1 MKFKKTFLIL
11 LFALT
16 IFSISAVSA
25 EDVDSNNTYEI
36 SLDSAEILMSGE
48 ITEMSVKD
56 TPVEQTGI
64 ISENMTKHYGD
75 DAPFCANFTDK
86 NGTPLANETVTFTI
100 NNVSYNKTTDSDG
113 VAKLNITL
121 ESGKYI
127 IATYN
132 PSTNKTA
139 INTINI
145 LSGIEGKDITKFCRN
160 GTHYIAKLYDKTG
173 KALVNQTVRFNIH
186 GVFYNR
192 TTDENGRVILNISLD
207 PGKYVITVYN
217 LVTGEQAANNVT
229 VLSRMTMVDL
239 VQNVTLNVNGIIQNK
254 TTGGNGTVEVWFA
267 LKEYKEYNICT
278 ATSGNFFVSQK
289 LLTNRAFITG
299 DDSKYQPSAVNA
311 GKI

>member
-25 EDVDSNNTYEI
+25 EDVDSNNTYEV

-48 ITEMSVKD
+48 ITEMPVKD

-160 GTHYIAKLYDKTG
+160 GTHYIAKLYDKTV
-173 KALVNQTVRFNIH
+173 KH
-186 GVFYNR
+186 
-192 TTDENGRVILNISLD
+192 
-207 PGKYVITVYN
+207 
-217 LVTGEQAANNVT
+217 
-229 VLSRMTMVDL
+229 
-239 VQNVTLNVNGIIQNK
+239 
-254 TTGGNGTVEVWFA
+254 
-267 LKEYKEYNICT
+267 
-278 ATSGNFFVSQK
+278 
-289 LLTNRAFITG
+289 
-299 DDSKYQPSAVNA
+299 
-311 GKI
+311 